1 MATPPSPHPVDP
13 SQVPPFVEPAAPA
26 APVEPAEPAKK
37 GGKGKKILRLLALVV
52 VAIVVKVGISYF
64 FNAPVRAE
72 AGDCVS
78 VTGSDTDPK
87 VSTKDC
93 GDKDA
98 NYKVIK
104 VVDNTFDTNACGEVG
119 EAALA
124 QQWEQ
129 EKFVLCLNSI
139 K

>member
-1 MATPPSPHPVDP
+1 MATPPPPHTPE
-13 SQVPPFVEPAAPA
+13 QPAAFGE
-26 APVEPAEPAKK
+26 PVAPAEPAKK
-37 GGKGKKILRLLALVV
+37 KGGMGKKVLRIVALIV
-52 VAIVVKVGISYF
+52 VAIMVKLGISYF
-64 FNAPVRAE
+64 FNSPVHAE

-87 VSTKDC
+87 VKTKEC

-98 NYKVIK
+98 NYKVVK
-104 VVDNTFDTNACGEVG
+104 VVENTFDTNACGATG

-124 QQWEQ
+124 QQWDQ
-129 EKFVLCLNSI
+129 EKFVLCLDPI